1 MVVFEDTLVGLQG
14 GLSKSSCLAM
24 MLSRLNKRLSVK
36 LLWQDLEAGS
46 ATGIID
52 GVSQTS

>member
-1 MVVFEDTLVGLQG
+1 MVVFEDTLVGLRA
-14 GLSKSSCLAM
+14 GLSKLFCRAM
-24 MLSRLNKRLSVK
+24 MLSRPNKRRSVK
-36 LLWQDLEAGS
+36 LLGQDLEAGS